1 MNYFEEGPNTSKV
14 CSLNLPQWCLLTEI
28 QYKFI
33 VWVWKQ
39 HPSCW
44 IKEPNFARCQTVV
57 GCSCKFYFTDVLRV
71 VGFQIKS
78 SWIFKDTYRNDYQ
91 WYCWPIGVV
100 RRNIKK
106 FFFGGGELKGGR
118 IKMVPEKKSGSDG
131 NFYACA
137 KIRRFLQRWNFFL
150 LLLLRYI
157 IHLHLES
164 NSISK
169 QGPIF

>member
-14 CSLNLPQWCLLTEI
+14 CSLNLPRWCLLTEI
-28 QYKFI
+28 QYTFI

-44 IKEPNFARCQTVV
+44 IKEPNFAQCQTVV

-106 FFFGGGELKGGR
+106 FFFRRGWIKRGSNQNGPWKKVGIGR
-118 IKMVPEKKSGSDG
+118 QFLRMRKDTALPSKVC
-131 NFYACA
+131 FY
-137 KIRRFLQRWNFFL
+137 
-150 LLLLRYI
+150 
-157 IHLHLES
+157 
-164 NSISK
+164 
-169 QGPIF
+169 